1 MSNLKPSLHE
11 VALKSK
17 TAFLLGIGGGG
28 DIIQTIPIY
37 NYLTSLGVEKVYLA
51 GVSCEWWSD
60 EGTAV
65 SDKPFTCILKPTVY
79 DVKEIQGAKLVSP
92 HLALVDGQSE
102 VRGRKTP
109 EMLVAEMFDV
119 QGAVLGVGDSPAEL
133 AKELDKALEELD
145 VDLFIGMD
153 VGSDSFFSGEDEVKM
168 PRTPL
173 VDFISLGVM
182 TKLSIPTFYGLAGYG
197 CDGEL
202 ELDDLER
209 NIGKVMRADG
219 FLGAYGLSQQDA
231 ADIFKI
237 CDQFPDPVEK
247 WPAVAAKG
255 ELGAHRMMLTEP
267 WGTTVRLS
275 PLTAVTLFF
284 DPQVLV
290 EEVAT
295 AVKKIRDA
303 GSLKEAEDILLK
315 MNVLPETRLVDVV
328 EYLD

>member
-1 MSNLKPSLHE
+1 MNDLKPALHD

-28 DIIQTIPIY
+28 DIIQTIPMY
-37 NYLTSLGVEKVYLA
+37 NYLTSLGVEKIYLA
-51 GVSCEWWSD
+51 GVSCEWWSE

-65 SDKPFTCILKPTVY
+65 SAKPFTCILRPTVY
-79 DVKEIQGAKLVSP
+79 DVKEIQGAKLLSP
-92 HLALVDGQSE
+92 HVALVDGQCQ

-119 QGAVLGVGDSPAEL
+119 QGAVLGVGDSPAKL
-133 AKELDKALEELD
+133 AQELDKVLKELK

-153 VGSDSFFSGEDEVKM
+153 VGSDSFFSGDEVKM

-173 VDFISLGVM
+173 IDFISLGVM

-209 NIGKVMRADG
+209 NVGKVMRAGG
-219 FLGAYGLSQQDA
+219 FLGAYGLSQRDA
-231 ADIFKI
+231 ADIIKI
-237 CDQFPDPVEK
+237 CAQFPDPVEK
-247 WPAVAAKG
+247 WPAVAARG
-255 ELGAHRMMLTEP
+255 ELGAHRMLLTEP

-275 PLTAVTLFF
+275 PLTAVDLFF

-295 AVKKIRDA
+295 AVKKIRDTD
-303 GSLKEAEDILLK
+303 SLKEAEEVLLQ

-328 EYLD
+328 EYLQ